1 VLFPYPHP
9 KAIGLVLDPQERATV
24 LRVESGSPAEQAGL
38 QKGDALTHLS
48 GQPLLSMADVQ
59 WVLHHV
65 PPSGGPVKARIDRG
79 GKSAEL
85 TIALEKGWR
94 KRDDIAWRASSW
106 ELRRMALGGLFAK
119 NMSAELRTNH
129 KLPLDGMALKI
140 EHVGQYAPHDVAK
153 KAGFRAGDI
162 LVSYDGRTDL
172 VRETDLLAYALN
184 RAEKGPAK
192 VGVIREGKRIEL
204 TLPGQ

>member
-1 VLFPYPHP
+1 
-9 KAIGLVLDPQERATV
+9 
-24 LRVESGSPAEQAGL
+24 
-38 QKGDALTHLS
+38 
-48 GQPLLSMADVQ
+48 
-59 WVLHHV
+59 
-65 PPSGGPVKARIDRG
+65 
-79 GKSAEL
+79 
-85 TIALEKGWR
+85 
-94 KRDDIAWRASSW
+94 
-106 ELRRMALGGLFAK
+106 MALGGLFAK
-119 NMSAELRTNH
+119 NMSAEVRADQ
-129 KLPLDGMALKI
+129 KLPPEGMALKI
-140 EHVGQYAPHDVAK
+140 EHVGQYAPHDGAK